1 LNANTYIDIFYVFF
15 LMIITEQKEFSY
27 LLGRINNQPVFIIGC
42 SECATLCHT
51 GGEEEVLL
59 MKKNLEK
66 EKIEVTGWVVL
77 DPACHFLNDKRLLK
91 KHKDEVDK
99 AKKILVLAC
108 GNGVQTVSEIIRDA
122 DVISGTNTLFLGE
135 IKRLNDFQR
144 RCDFCGD
151 CIQDVFDGVCPIS
164 RCPKGMLNGPC
175 GGSINGKC
183 EVDDSIDCVWD
194 IIYQRLR
201 EKGQLD
207 RLKKIKEPK
216 DWSKSGVMRRTL

>member
-1 LNANTYIDIFYVFF
+1 
-15 LMIITEQKEFSY
+15 MIITEQKDFEY
-27 LLGRINNQPVFIIGC
+27 LLKCIGKDPVFLVGC
-42 SECATLCHT
+42 SECATICHT

-66 EKIEVTGWVVL
+66 NSIKVTGWVVL

-91 KHKDEVDK
+91 KHKNEVDK

-144 RCDFCGD
+144 MCNFCGD

-194 IIYQRLR
+194 IIYQRLK
-201 EKGQLD
+201 EKGQRD